1 MEDRRI
7 SQGKMKAVVVSCDMI
22 TGYGAGID
30 MCWERMMTGET
41 AISKVNRFNTQAFQS
56 DYAATIKGLKYLQ
69 RDSLVMQMFRQ
80 LFKKGA
86 VSIPGDAKFLLATT
100 KGEIDLL
107 EKNFLQGK
115 GDASKSNPH
124 YLLKKVSALIGIKDR
139 GMIIS
144 AACASSSAAL
154 ATAASMIRRGQ
165 TDCVLAVACDSV
177 TEFVFSGF
185 SSLMA
190 LDKFHARPFD
200 KERSG
205 LSLGEAAGYIL
216 LMSEFRAKKEKRK
229 IIGEIAGWG
238 LSDDANHMTGPSRTS
253 DGLIL
258 AIQKALKS
266 ACVGEDD
273 IGFISAHGTG
283 TVYNDAMEMRAFH
296 AIFKKKRPAY
306 SIKGAIGHTMGAAG
320 LVETIIALR
329 ALKEKTVPLTVN
341 LKVADDD
348 AQGWASSQQ
357 RELSENKMALITN
370 AGFSGINTALIVR
383 RDKV

>member
-1 MEDRRI
+1 
-7 SQGKMKAVVVSCDMI
+7 MKAVVVACDMI
-22 TGYGAGID
+22 TAYGMGVDSCWKGILS
-30 MCWERMMTGET
+30 GKT
-41 AISKVNRFNTQAFQS
+41 AISKVNRFNTQVFQS
-56 DYAATIKGLKYLQ
+56 DYAATIKELKYLQ
-69 RDSLVMQMFRQ
+69 RDSLVIQMFRV
-80 LFKKGA
+80 LFKKDA
-86 VSIPGDAKFLLATT
+86 VSIPGDVKFLLATT

-107 EKNFLQGK
+107 EKSFLQGK
-115 GDASKSNPH
+115 GEVPKSNPH
-124 YLLKKVSALIGIKDR
+124 YLLKKLSALIGIKDR

-154 ATAASMIRRGQ
+154 ATAASMIRRGH
-165 TDCVLAVACDSV
+165 TDCVLAITCDSV

-190 LDKFHARPFD
+190 LDKFSARPFD

-216 LMSEFRAKKEKRK
+216 LMSELRAKKEKRK
-229 IIGEIAGWG
+229 IIGEIVGWG

-266 ACVGEDD
+266 ARIGEGD

-283 TVYNDAMEMRAFH
+283 TVYNDAMELRAFH
-296 AIFKKKRPAY
+296 SIFKKKRLVY

-329 ALKEKTVPLTVN
+329 ALKEKTVPPTVN

-348 AQGWASSQQ
+348 AQGWASSRQ

-370 AGFSGINTALIVR
+370 AGFSGINTALV
-383 RDKV
+383 VG

>member
-1 MEDRRI
+1 
-7 SQGKMKAVVVSCDMI
+7 
-22 TGYGAGID
+22 
-30 MCWERMMTGET
+30 
-41 AISKVNRFNTQAFQS
+41 NRFNTQAFQS

-69 RDSLVMQMFRQ
+69 RDSLVMQMFKL
-80 LFKKGA
+80 LFKKDS
-86 VSIPGDAKFLLATT
+86 VSIPEDAKLVLATT

-115 GDASKSNPH
+115 GGASKSNPQ
-124 YLLKKVSALIGIKDR
+124 YLLKKLAAFIGIKDR

-154 ATAASMIRRGQ
+154 ATAASMIRRGH

-190 LDKFHARPFD
+190 LDKFYARPFD
-200 KERSG
+200 KERNG

-266 ACVGEDD
+266 ACISEGD

-283 TVYNDAMEMRAFH
+283 TVYNDEMELRAFH
-296 AIFKKKRPAY
+296 AVFKKKRPVY

-329 ALKEKTVPLTVN
+329 ALKEKTVPPTVN

-348 AQGWASSQQ
+348 AQGWASSRQ

-370 AGFSGINTALIVR
+370 AGFSGVNTALV
-383 RDKV
+383 VG

>member
-1 MEDRRI
+1 MPT
-7 SQGKMKAVVVSCDMI
+7 KMKAVVVSCDMI
-22 TGYGAGID
+22 TAYGLGTDVCWGGILS
-30 MCWERMMTGET
+30 GKT
-41 AISKVNRFNTQAFQS
+41 AISKLNRFNTRASQS

-69 RDSLVMQMFRQ
+69 RDSLVMQMFKL

-86 VSIPGDAKFLLATT
+86 VSIPEDAKLVLATT

-107 EKNFLQGK
+107 EKNFFHGK

-124 YLLKKVSALIGIKDR
+124 FLLKKVSALIGIKDR

-154 ATAASMIRRGQ
+154 ATAASMIRRGH

-190 LDKFHARPFD
+190 LDKFNARPFD
-200 KERSG
+200 KERNG
-205 LSLGEAAGYIL
+205 LSLGEAAGYVL
-216 LMSEFRAKKEKRK
+216 LMSESRVKKEKKK

-266 ACVGEDD
+266 ACIGEGD

-283 TVYNDAMEMRAFH
+283 TVYNDEMELRAFH
-296 AIFKKKRPAY
+296 AIFKRKRPVY

-329 ALKEKTVPLTVN
+329 ALKEKTVPPTVN

-348 AQGWASSQQ
+348 AQGWASSRQ
-357 RELSENKMALITN
+357 RELSKNKMALITN
-370 AGFSGINTALIVR
+370 AGFSGVNTALV
-383 RDKV
+383 VG